1 METFKKILGAV
12 LVLVGIGDIIYDK
25 SWFWGSVIIVIG
37 LSLLIK
43 KWGDIMFRKWGKQ

>member
-1 METFKKILGAV
+1 METFKKIFGAV

-25 SWFWGSVIIVIG
+25 SWFWGSVIIVVG

-43 KWGDIMFRKWGKQ
+43 KLGDLMFKKWDKQ